1 MAEIHSLLANHVVL
15 LLHQDLVVKRHFLNL
30 QLESEDLFLLFFH
43 GLVALLKFS
52 VQFFDLVVYRCG
64 CRGTVAELRALP
76 VLRIF
81 FCLLLQKLDDV
92 IVRLFPFLSL
102 LLVDFHLL
110 THELKLLLQDCNLL
124 G

>member
-1 MAEIHSLLANHVVL
+1 MVEIHSLLVNHVVH
-15 LLHQDLVVKRHFLNL
+15 LLHQDIMVKHHFLNL

-64 CRGTVAELRALP
+64 CRGTVVELRVLP

-92 IVRLFPFLSL
+92 IVLLFPFLSL
-102 LLVDFHLL
+102 LLVHCHLF

>member
-1 MAEIHSLLANHVVL
+1 MAEIHSLLTNHVVL
-15 LLHQDLVVKRHFLNL
+15 LLHQDLMIKRHFLNL
-30 QLESEDLFLLFFH
+30 QFKSEDLFLLFVH

-52 VQFFDLVVYRCG
+52 GQFFDLIVYLRG
-64 CRGTVAELRALP
+64 CRGIIAELRVLT
-76 VLRIF
+76 VLRVF

-92 IVRLFPFLSL
+92 IVLLFLLLSL